1 MLTYV
6 FYMFLICSTKVD
18 FDEDTFDDIGFRMIL
33 DQILWEIEKS
43 YVQLDKSPIVVFL
56 LTLFVYHVSDPLD

>member
-6 FYMFLICSTKVD
+6 SNMFLICSTKVD

-43 YVQLDKSPIVVFL
+43 YVQLDKSPIQGSELV
-56 LTLFVYHVSDPLD
+56 PLVLSMQR